1 VNFRAV
7 PRFTCPQWR
16 SAGWLWLPPLGPP
29 SGCPPVSGGAGK
41 EKATWRSPSG
51 GRLWNRRSRAGAV
64 AGVLFAFMA
73 AGGLPVGSHGRGVG
87 IQEAR
92 AQNLGMR
99 VVSGVVV
106 DANSASLPGAT
117 VFLKDLKSKNIRSF
131 TSDAQGNYRFTQV
144 NMAQDHELWAEKD
157 GKKSPVKTVS
167 SWDTRKEF
175 VQELKLK

>member
-1 VNFRAV
+1 VNLKAV
-7 PRFTCPQWR
+7 PQLTCPLWR
-16 SAGWLWLPPLGPP
+16 SAGWL
-29 SGCPPVSGGAGK
+29 SSNQ
-41 EKATWRSPSG
+41 KATWRSASG
-51 GRLWNRRSRAGAV
+51 MQGLWNRWYRASTV
-64 AGVLFAFMA
+64 AGVLFAA
-73 AGGLPVGSHGRGVG
+73 LAIGALPAGRRGGIG

-99 VVSGVVV
+99 VVSGIVV
-106 DANSASLPGAT
+106 DENSSPLAGAT
-117 VFLKDLKSKNIRSF
+117 VFLKDLKSKNIRSY
-131 TSDAQGNYRFTQV
+131 TSDAEGKYRFTQV